1 MQSHAFSQLGLAEVL
16 TRAVA
21 AEGYT
26 TPTDIQAQ
34 AIPMLLSG
42 SNVLGTAQTGT
53 GKTAAFT
60 LPLLHRLIEDGSAS
74 PRVGMTPAG
83 TDRGRQNASRSNH
96 RSRRSISP
104 ARPLALVLAPT
115 RELAIQIEVSVR
127 TYGGHSG
134 ITSIAVFGGAPKP
147 RQVQGLRRNP
157 TVLVATPGR
166 LQDFIGEGEIDL
178 QDVSYLILDEADRM
192 LDMGFIPEV
201 RKIAKMVVNR
211 KQTALFSATMPG
223 EIESLARELLGPG
236 AERVAIAPKT
246 VTADGIKQSVLH
258 IAREDKIGLLPEL
271 IRERNMFRVLVFT
284 RTKHRAARVAKVLSK
299 AGIPSDEIHGN
310 RTQNQRQRAL
320 ESFRNGKVQVLVG
333 TDVAARGID
342 VDDITH
348 VINYEIP
355 NEPETYVHRIG
366 RTARAG
372 TRGEAISM
380 CDRDELNDFRRIEGL
395 LKRSVEVDRTH
406 RAHLEPPAPAT
417 RRDGNRPQGQR
428 GGRPGS
434 GKVTRF
440 GAGRSGPGGSGSGR
454 PESDR
459 RTSGRSGSGRSDSG
473 RSDSGRSG
481 STYPAS
487 ARTASG
493 RSQRRATGADRPG
506 RRS

>member
-1 MQSHAFSQLGLAEVL
+1 
-16 TRAVA
+16 
-21 AEGYT
+21 
-26 TPTDIQAQ
+26 
-34 AIPMLLSG
+34 
-42 SNVLGTAQTGT
+42 
-53 GKTAAFT
+53 
-60 LPLLHRLIEDGSAS
+60 
-74 PRVGMTPAG
+74 
-83 TDRGRQNASRSNH
+83 
-96 RSRRSISP
+96 
-104 ARPLALVLAPT
+104 
-115 RELAIQIEVSVR
+115 
-127 TYGGHSG
+127 
-134 ITSIAVFGGAPKP
+134 
-147 RQVQGLRRNP
+147 
-157 TVLVATPGR
+157 
-166 LQDFIGEGEIDL
+166 
-178 QDVSYLILDEADRM
+178 
-192 LDMGFIPEV
+192 
-201 RKIAKMVVNR
+201 
-211 KQTALFSATMPG
+211 
-223 EIESLARELLGPG
+223 
-236 AERVAIAPKT
+236 
-246 VTADGIKQSVLH
+246 
-258 IAREDKIGLLPEL
+258 
-271 IRERNMFRVLVFT
+271 
-284 RTKHRAARVAKVLSK
+284 
-299 AGIPSDEIHGN
+299 
-310 RTQNQRQRAL
+310 TQNQRQRAL

-481 STYPAS
+481 SGRSGSTYPAS

-493 RSQRRATGADRPG
+493 RSQRRATGADRSG